1 MKAIWTR
8 LSCSSAS
15 RTSDTGKYHPQ
26 QSSQLIA
33 RTSYYRDTEKI
44 LGQTYGML
52 VLQDFE
58 AITPNLLART
68 IETVQG
74 GGIVVMLLQSMK
86 SLKQLYTMTMDVH
99 ARYRTESSDDPIA
112 RFNERFI
119 LSLGA
124 CKTALVVDDELN
136 VLPLSVAKDI
146 KPLEAA
152 PASVSADTKQ
162 LKDLVESLK
171 ETQPVGSVVPE
182 TVTVDQAQALL
193 TFTDALSSQSLS
205 STVTLTAAR
214 GRGKSAA
221 LGLAVALAVSYSYSN
236 IFVTSPHPDNLHTFW
251 QFVFKGFDRLGYKE
265 FLDYDLVKS
274 SNKEWNEAV
283 VRVNIFKNH
292 RQTIQYIQPQDAHV
306 LGQAELVVID
316 EAAAI
321 PLPLVRALMGPY
333 LVFLASTISG
343 YEGTGRSLS
352 LKLIQSLRETSKLG
366 LSNGTNA
373 ALATETT
380 TDGASKATAARSLR
394 EIKLEMPIR
403 YGPNDAIERWLNSLL
418 CLDSSL
424 SSLNSRTLIA
434 RGTPH
439 PSTCDLYAVNRDTL
453 FSYHSVSEVF
463 LQKLMALFVSSHYKN
478 SPNDLQLLSDAPNHL
493 LFVLLPPIKEA
504 KEVTLPEPLVVV
516 QVALEGQI
524 SKQSVLNSLSRG
536 IKASGDLIPWT
547 ISQQVRGFARV
558 AMTLLRDPTSAVS
571 RRRLCNAVRR
581 THRSYSNKPRFQQD
595 GIWKPRFVDTDRLL
609 LRQAHERR

>member
-1 MKAIWTR
+1 
-8 LSCSSAS
+8 
-15 RTSDTGKYHPQ
+15 
-26 QSSQLIA
+26 
-33 RTSYYRDTEKI
+33 
-44 LGQTYGML
+44 ML

-152 PASVSADTKQ
+152 PASVPADTKQ

-366 LSNGTNA
+366 LSNGKNA
-373 ALATETT
+373 ALTTETT
-380 TDGASKATAARSLR
+380 ANGASKATAARSLR
-394 EIKLEMPIR
+394 EIKLDMPIR

-424 SSLNSRTLIA
+424 SSLNSKTLIA

-547 ISQQVRGFARV
+547 ISQQVRGPASSG
-558 AMTLLRDPTSAVS
+558 MT
-571 RRRLCNAVRR
+571 C
-581 THRSYSNKPRFQQD
+581 
-595 GIWKPRFVDTDRLL
+595 
-609 LRQAHERR
+609 

>member
-1 MKAIWTR
+1 M
-8 LSCSSAS
+8 LS
-15 RTSDTGKYHPQ
+15 
-26 QSSQLIA
+26 
-33 RTSYYRDTEKI
+33 SYYRDTDKI

-52 VLQDFE
+52 VLSDFE

-68 IETVQG
+68 VETVQG

-99 ARYRTESSDDPIA
+99 SRYRTESSDDPIA

-119 LSLGA
+119 LSLGT
-124 CKTALVVDDELN
+124 CKSALVLDDELN
-136 VLPLSVAKDI
+136 VLPISAGKDV
-146 KPLEAA
+146 KPLESSPGAVTEQ
-152 PASVSADTKQ
+152 SKQ

-171 ETQPVGSVVPE
+171 DTQPVGSVVPA

-193 TFTDALSSQSLS
+193 TFADALSSQSLS
-205 STVTLTAAR
+205 STVTLTAGR

-221 LGLAVALAVSYSYSN
+221 LGLAVALAVSFSYSN

-251 QFVFKGFDRLGYKE
+251 QFVFKGFDGLGWKE
-265 FLDYDLVKS
+265 FLDYDIVKS

-283 VRVNIFKNH
+283 VRVNVFRNH

-321 PLPLVRALMGPY
+321 PLPMVRALMGPY
-333 LVFLASTISG
+333 LVFMASTING

-352 LKLIQSLRETSKLG
+352 LKLIQSLRDQSRTAAQ
-366 LSNGTNA
+366 NGAVNA
-373 ALATETT
+373 AIAAKDSTRSTASAT
-380 TDGASKATAARSLR
+380 RSLR
-394 EIKLEMPIR
+394 EIKLETPIR

-424 SSLNSRTLIA
+424 SILNTKSLIA
-434 RGTPH
+434 KGTPH

-453 FSYHSVSEVF
+453 FSFHAISEVF

-493 LFVLLPPIKEA
+493 LFVLLPPIKEDA
-504 KEVTLPEPLVVV
+504 KEMTLPEPLVVL

-524 SKQSVLNSLSRG
+524 SKQSVLNSLARG
-536 IKASGDLIPWT
+536 IKAGGDLIPWT
-547 ISQQVRGFARV
+547 ISQQVCFCWCIKYVVTALILHTV
-558 AMTLLRDPTSAVS
+558 
-571 RRRLCNAVRR
+571 
-581 THRSYSNKPRFQQD
+581 PR
-595 GIWKPRFVDTDRLL
+595 
-609 LRQAHERR
+609 